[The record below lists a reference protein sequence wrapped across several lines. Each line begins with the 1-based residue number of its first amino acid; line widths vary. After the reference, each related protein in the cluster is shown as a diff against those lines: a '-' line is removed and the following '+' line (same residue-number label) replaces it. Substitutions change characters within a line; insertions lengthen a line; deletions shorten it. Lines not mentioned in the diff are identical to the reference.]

1 MLIPF
6 VKNGWKVTGSE
17 PDYCYLM
24 EAQKEVEGFNQVD
37 LTSNGWLQLT
47 GVCFR
52 CEHPPLSDLL

>member
-24 EAQKEVEGFNQVD
+24 EAQKEVEGFNEVN
-37 LTSNGWLQLT
+37 LTGNGWLQLI

-52 CEHPPLSDLL
+52 YEYVPVADVL